1 MKNLQFSAVVANR
14 RKEMG
19 LKQEQVAQY
28 IGVSR
33 AAVSK
38 WEKGLSY
45 PDITLLP
52 KLATYFNISIDAL
65 LGYEPQMTK
74 ERIGK
79 TYADLARQFSEQPFE
94 EVQKEIE
101 QLLAEY
107 YSCFPFVL
115 KMAQLYLNY
124 HPQAIDQQQV
134 LNRILELSERVKEYS
149 GDHLLINEAVMFEA
163 YVKLVQGAPAEVLEI
178 LGENVYIELGADQ
191 LIATAHQML
200 GDVKKAKEILQVSH
214 YQHVI
219 ATIGNAAESL
229 PLEVLNESHFDEIV
243 HRMQE
248 MIRLF
253 QVEQLNVNTALVFY
267 LKAAMGYA
275 MQNHTEK
282 ALEMIEVYCQI
293 CYRLEFPL
301 RLQGDNYFYLL
312 SDWIEDKIQTCGQAP
327 RDDLSIK
334 KDLVKTMA
342 NNPAFESLYG
352 HPTYKSLMSNL
363 KHHLHIEEEL

>member
-1 MKNLQFSAVVANR
+1 MKSLQFSTIIANR

-28 IGVSR
+28 ISVSR

-74 ERIGK
+74 EQIGR
-79 TYADLARQFSEQPFE
+79 TYAHLASRFSEEPFE
-94 EVQKEIE
+94 EVQQEIE
-101 QLLAEY
+101 QLLTEY

-124 HPQAIDQQQV
+124 HFQASDQQRV
-134 LNRILELSERVKEYS
+134 LNRILELSERVKKYS
-149 GDHLLINEAVMFEA
+149 GNHHLINEAVMFEA
-163 YVKLVQGAPAEVLEI
+163 IVRLTQGAPEDVLEI
-178 LGENVYIELGADQ
+178 LGEDVSVDLGAE
-191 LIATAHQML
+191 LPIATAHQML
-200 GDVKKAKEILQVSH
+200 GNEKKAKEILQVSH

-219 ATIGNAAESL
+219 ATIGTATESL
-229 PLEVLNESHFDEIV
+229 SLEVLRESHFDEIV

-248 MIRLF
+248 MIKLF
-253 QVEQLNVNTALVFY
+253 QIEQLNVNTALVFY
-267 LKAAMGYA
+267 LKAAMGYV
-275 MQNHTEK
+275 MQNRVEK
-282 ALEMIEVYCQI
+282 ALEMIEIYCHA
-293 CYRLEFPL
+293 CCRLEFPL
-301 RLQGDNYFYLL
+301 RLQGDSYFYLL
-312 SDWIEDKIQTCGQAP
+312 TDWIEEKSQMGGQAP

-334 KDLVKTMA
+334 KDLVKTIV
-342 NNPAFESLYG
+342 NNPAFECLHG
-352 HPTYKSLMSNL
+352 HPTYKSLMNNL
-363 KHHLHIEEEL
+363 RHHLQIEEEM